1 MSKAFF
7 LITTWCAFTACNSV
21 KQPINE
27 MKDSLLTIQVAKI
40 ANNGSGQLAYQVRVI
55 PSIAI
60 KSELNSGNKHDMLY
74 QMDSCFYLQN
84 NKQKI
89 YAVNTQAVANG
100 LADVYEYMVVFG
112 SAIPFDK
119 NWQFIYQDK
128 YLDHKKY
135 TLKIEN

>member
-1 MSKAFF
+1 MSKALF
-7 LITTWCAFTACNSV
+7 LITIFCVFTACNAGKQSV
-21 KQPINE
+21 NE
-27 MKDSLLTIQVAKI
+27 FRDSLLTIQVAK
-40 ANNGSGQLAYQVRVI
+40 ADDKGTGQSIYQVRVI
-55 PSIAI
+55 PSETI
-60 KSELNSGNKHDMLY
+60 KSRLNSGNNRAMLY

-84 NKQKI
+84 NEQKV

-100 LADVYEYMVVFG
+100 LANVYEYMVVFEPG
-112 SAIPFDK
+112 VPHNK